1 MRGIP
6 ASAAFLIPAL
16 AILAGCAVGP
26 DYTRP
31 DPGIEVPASWAAPD
45 SHPGASPLSAALGEQ
60 GDGRWWKD
68 FQDSVLDSL
77 VLRALRH
84 NNDLAAAA
92 ARVLEARALAAGAA
106 ADRWPSLEIGGS
118 ASRSKS
124 ANLNFPGFISPYL
137 SSFSANATMRY
148 EADLWGRVARDK
160 EAAVASLLAGE
171 NDRRALARSIVAE
184 VVRARLEILE
194 LEGQLALTRATIENY
209 DLNLQVVQDRY
220 RQGLVPALD
229 VDLATQNLAAARA
242 SESPL
247 RQQLGAARRRLE
259 ILCGSYPGGR
269 EPVPAESSPAAAADN
284 LPAVPGGLPAELLQ
298 RRPDLQ
304 AAELRLHSA
313 VARIGQAKAA
323 LYPRISLTANTGFSS
338 RELADLGKAGTDVW
352 SLVGNL
358 VMPLIN
364 RGATQAQIKAAEAR
378 AAQAAATYR
387 KTVLEAFAEVE
398 NALDR
403 DYYLA
408 RQQEA
413 LIRSTTAATAASRQA
428 QDRYRRGLDNIL
440 VMLES
445 QRRAYSA
452 ESQLLTVRRQRQSA
466 RVDLILALGGP
477 WNLSDPDN
485 RSGHS
490 PQQQVHQGVSP

>member
-1 MRGIP
+1 M
-6 ASAAFLIPAL
+6 LAL
-16 AILAGCAVGP
+16 VLSAGCGVGP

-31 DPGIEVPASWAAPD
+31 GPGIEVPASWAAPGG
-45 SHPGASPLSAALGEQ
+45 HGGASPLSAALDAQ
-60 GDGRWWKD
+60 GNGRWWEE

-77 VLRALRH
+77 VQRALRH
-84 NNDLAAAA
+84 NNDLATAA
-92 ARVLEARALAAGAA
+92 ARVLEARALAKGAA

-124 ANLNFPGFISPYL
+124 ANLNFPSFISPYL

-148 EADLWGRVARDK
+148 EADLWGRVARGQ

-171 NDRRALARSIVAE
+171 SDRRALARSIVAE

-194 LEGQLALTRATIENY
+194 LERQLSLTRATIENY

-220 RQGLVPALD
+220 RQGLVSALD
-229 VDLATQNLAAARA
+229 VDLATQNLAAAQA
-242 SESPL
+242 TQPPL

-259 ILCGSYPGGR
+259 ILCGSYPGGQ
-269 EPVPAESSPAAAADN
+269 EPAPADGIPPATADI

-313 VARIGQAKAA
+313 VAQVGQAKAA
-323 LYPRISLTANTGFSS
+323 LYPRISLTAGTGFSS

-364 RGATQAQIKAAEAR
+364 RGATKAQIKAAEAR

-413 LIRSTTAATAASRQA
+413 LARSAAAAQAASRQA

-445 QRRAYSA
+445 QRRAYTA

-477 WNLSDPDN
+477 WDLSGPDEDMDQ
-485 RSGHS
+485 S
-490 PQQQVHQGVSP
+490 PLPSAHQGVSP